1 MGRQERAAY
10 LACDI
15 DRTLQAGDWYP
26 DDQRVADSALFAL
39 TIAIKHRRREYEH
52 VPFYFGTV
60 TGRTLESH
68 YEEVEKDSPLFQ
80 HAVSEMD
87 LLIGSVG
94 AEMVL
99 RQDGCFVPV
108 EQWPGA
114 LSGWSRDKAY
124 EALRAKESAGELV
137 LQGRMAQSDNK
148 LSFDAVL
155 PEALH
160 EEYAERIRAEL
171 LENGV
176 ESTVIFSGGKY
187 LDILPRMA
195 SGRAVNKGAAIE
207 FGSTLLA
214 ERDSLAEAPQI
225 VFAGDSENDEDGFAY
240 AIESGGF
247 GIIPANAKEPFKQK
261 MRDRYPE
268 TKLYIARTAQ
278 FALAI
283 QEGLEDRG
291 LVSY

>member
-1 MGRQERAAY
+1 MRYPERATY

-15 DRTLQAGDWYP
+15 DRTLQAGDWFP
-26 DDQRVADSALFAL
+26 DDQQAANSALFAL
-39 TIAIKHRRREYEH
+39 TIAVKRRKQEYGH

-68 YEEVEKDSPLFQ
+68 YEEVERDSTVFQ

-87 LLIGSVG
+87 LLVGSVG

-114 LSGWSRDKAY
+114 LSGWNRGKAY
-124 EALRAKESAGELV
+124 EALQAKEFAGELV
-137 LQGRMAQSDNK
+137 LQERMAQSDNK
-148 LSFDAVL
+148 LSFNAVL
-155 PEALH
+155 PEPLH
-160 EEYAERIRAEL
+160 EEYAERIRTEL
-171 LENGV
+171 LGNGV
-176 ESTVIFSGGKY
+176 QSTVIFSGGKY

-195 SGRAVNKGAAIE
+195 DGRAVNKGAAIE
-207 FGSTLLA
+207 FGATLLA
-214 ERDSLAEAPQI
+214 ERDSLAEVPQI
-225 VFAGDSENDEDGFAY
+225 VFAGDSENDEEGFAY

-247 GIIPANAKEPFKQK
+247 GIIPANAKEPFKRK

-268 TKLYIARTAQ
+268 TKLHIARTAR

-283 QEGLEDRG
+283 QEGLEDYG
-291 LVSY
+291 LVP